1 MPRQFSTPMFWKE
14 EDLNELEGTDIVAKI
29 GKEDAEATYARDVK
43 PFVEVNTNFKE
54 YIGIWT
60 DTRGRNTRISLIKMY
75 ITLNCTIHV
84 VL

>member
-1 MPRQFSTPMFWKE
+1 MFWKE